1 MLPTSWKK
9 KEVRDLLSA
18 DGGAVVGVRAV
29 GALQPVS
36 VSGGRAAG
44 EPPGQPGVA
53 PPLSA
58 GARSGGGAGGHLSR
72 GGTGTTGAT
81 GTPAVVDG
89 ERQRLAVVVVLLR
102 CVRVGRARAALL
114 PQVLVLLADAV
125 QLALQLLDAPALGLQ
140 ELGLALD
147 DVVQLQEVLHRPV
160 WAFRAVLHGGGPAD
174 ASTSL
179 TRVRTPAGPEIHPSP
194 PALMSGGEGRTNDDS
209 TGD

>member
-1 MLPTSWKK
+1 MLPTSWNK
-9 KEVRDLLSA
+9 KEDRDLLSA

-58 GARSGGGAGGHLSR
+58 GPWSGGGACGHLSR
-72 GGTGTTGAT
+72 GGTSTTSTTSTA
-81 GTPAVVDG
+81 AVVDG
-89 ERQRLAVVVVLLR
+89 KGQRLAVVVVLLQ
-102 CVRVGRARAALL
+102 CVRVGCARAALL

-125 QLALQLLDAPALGLQ
+125 QLPLQLLDAPALGLQ

-147 DVVQLQEVLHRPV
+147 DVVQLQEILHRPV
-160 WAFRAVLHGGGPAD
+160 WAFCAVLHGGGPAD

-179 TRVRTPAGPEIHPSP
+179 TGFGPRRGPRSTPPHQP
-194 PALMSGGEGRTNDDS
+194 
-209 TGD
+209 

>member
-1 MLPTSWKK
+1 MLHTSWKK
-9 KEVRDLLSA
+9 KEDRDLLSA

-36 VSGGRAAG
+36 VSSGRAAG

-58 GARSGGGAGGHLSR
+58 GPWSGGGACGHLSR
-72 GGTGTTGAT
+72 GGTSTTGAT
-81 GTPAVVDG
+81 AAVVDG
-89 ERQRLAVVVVLLR
+89 EGQRLAVVVVLLW
-102 CVRVGRARAALL
+102 CVRVGCARAALL
-114 PQVLVLLADAV
+114 PQVLVLLADSV
-125 QLALQLLDAPALGLQ
+125 QLPLQLLDAPSLGLQ

-147 DVVQLQEVLHRPV
+147 DVVQLQEILHRPV
-160 WAFRAVLHGGGPAD
+160 WAFCAVLHGGGPAD